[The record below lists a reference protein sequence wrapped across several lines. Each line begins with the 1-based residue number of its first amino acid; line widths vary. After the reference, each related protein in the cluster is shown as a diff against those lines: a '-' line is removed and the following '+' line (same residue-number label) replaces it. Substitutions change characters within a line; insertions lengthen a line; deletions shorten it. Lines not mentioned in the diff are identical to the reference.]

1 MEGGGLK
8 MKREKGGMFNFKMIK
23 ILFLIAGIV
32 LLAGESFGYVING
45 NLSDWGVTPGHYGF
59 SDWQPNEGIFWVVD
73 DQTGDIYTYLGPGYG
88 GQFYDV
94 EAIYFDYDNDYA
106 YIAIVTG
113 FPQSG
118 RDYGGYYFYPGDIA
132 LDFGIDGSYEYGI
145 ITSSNR
151 PSYAL
156 SGSPGYV
163 YKVTSWATA
172 YEGTHPG
179 IWHGVSDPTVIKGG
193 EQKRN
198 VSLYYKSAGDEH
210 YVIETSVPLNIF
222 GDDWQIPLRIHWT
235 ETCGNDYLNL
245 DVIPEPS
252 SIFLLSLGLFG
263 LGSLLRK
270 KYS

>member
-1 MEGGGLK
+1 MEVRGLK
-8 MKREKGGMFNFKMIK
+8 MKREKGMSNFKMIK
-23 ILFLIAGIV
+23 ILFFIAGIL
-32 LLAGESFGYVING
+32 LLAGESFGYVIDG
-45 NLSDWGVTPGHYGF
+45 NLSDWEVEPGYYGS
-59 SDWQPNEGIFWVVD
+59 SDWEPKEGVFWVVE
-73 DQTGDIYTYLGPGYG
+73 DQTGDINTPLGPGYG

-94 EAIYFDYDNDYA
+94 EAIYFDYDSEYA
-106 YIAIVTG
+106 Y
-113 FPQSG
+113 
-118 RDYGGYYFYPGDIA
+118 YYFYPGDIA

-156 SGSPGYV
+156 SGSPGDV

-179 IWHGVSDPTVIKGG
+179 IWQGVSDPTVIKGG